1 MGAAPTAASLAGAGD
16 GCDDEAGAGRLD
28 SGPRPWNVLPAMAP
42 LNSIGRVVLA
52 GSIVAACLHVHATAA
67 APAGV
72 ATAPTCREL
81 ERRLDLIK
89 PEAKSTELNL
99 VLFAA
104 ADSGCL
110 PLARRLLDAG
120 ASLAARDRL
129 GAMALARA
137 ARAGHVALVD
147 FLVAR
152 GAPLDAR
159 NLAGATALYAA
170 VENERQASVAMLLAR
185 RADANLAG
193 PSGVTPL
200 AAAAFKGSG
209 RILDQLI
216 AAGADPDIVD
226 TTGKAA
232 MTYAAGR
239 GFALIVG
246 RLLEAGVDPR
256 RAYGNDLTALMWAAG
271 SEDGVGARAAMDVVE
286 LLLGAGAP
294 IDAVDNRGRTAL
306 MIAAELGHGE
316 IVDLLLAR
324 GSDRSIADKSG
335 KRARDLA
342 ANDGI
347 REKLGAR

>member
-1 MGAAPTAASLAGAGD
+1 MRAMC
-16 GCDDEAGAGRLD
+16 GCQLGGLD
-28 SGPRPWNVLPAMAP
+28 SAHHPWNHVLQAMAP
-42 LNSIGRVVLA
+42 LNSIRRVVLV
-52 GSIVAACLHVHATAA
+52 GSIVAGFLPAQAALA

-72 ATAPTCREL
+72 AAAPTCREL
-81 ERRLDLIK
+81 ERRLDLVR
-89 PEAKSTELNL
+89 PEANPTQLNL

-104 ADSGCL
+104 VDSGCM

-120 ASLAARDRL
+120 ASLSARDRF

-137 ARAGHVALVD
+137 ARAGHAALVEF
-147 FLVAR
+147 FLGQ
-152 GAPLDAR
+152 GAPIDAR

-170 VENERQASVAMLLAR
+170 TENERQATVALLLAR
-185 RADANLAG
+185 HADPNLPG

-200 AAAAFKGSG
+200 AAAAFKGNG
-209 RILDQLI
+209 RIVDALI
-216 AAGADPDIVD
+216 ANGADPDVMD
-226 TTGKAA
+226 ATGKAA

-239 GFALIVG
+239 GFALIVR
-246 RLLEAGVDPR
+246 RLLEAGVDPG

-271 SEDGVGARAAMDVVE
+271 SEDGVGARAAMDVVD

-316 IVDLLLAR
+316 IVDLLLGR
-324 GSDRSIADKSG
+324 GADRSVADKSG

-342 ANDGI
+342 ANESI
-347 REKLGAR
+347 REKLSAK